1 VAAPFRPAPLSFA
14 SRSAGVK
21 LCKLFAQ
28 CFIFLAQVVG
38 FHMDQD
44 FQMPGMPQRFVFGTR
59 SATIATPSGTSSRAV
74 IRSRTCQFAGM
85 DPSGDDLFSLWKI
98 GFI

>member
-14 SRSAGVK
+14 LRSASVK

-28 CFIFLAQVVG
+28 YF
-38 FHMDQD
+38 MDHD
-44 FQMPGMPQRFVFGTR
+44 LQMTGVPHRSVFGTR
-59 SATIATPSGTSSRAV
+59 SATMATPSGTSSRTV

-85 DPSGDDLFSLWKI
+85 EPSGDDLFSLWKI